1 MSKEEIEKLYLI
13 SIDDSRD
20 NFEKNIDLY
29 NKFVLHCNSLWGD
42 TDKLYTI
49 IFYVLKNYELLE
61 YEYSISKLLDIVI
74 SSLERNCFKFS
85 QTKEPRI
92 DDVDKILKEV
102 NLYNKFREL
111 IDKNLVNIDDSINKN
126 SINKFLNSDLF
137 IYYLDALT
145 LILSNNYLTI
155 ENDKCNEIMNLIDKD
170 GWLNKYLNGEVKNSM
185 LGRDLVL
192 KYIKRI
198 LTIKEFVSDEEIN
211 DDILVNSL
219 IHNKIKD
226 YRLLQN
232 LFKELSIKKLMSIF
246 DYDIEKLINLIVNLD
261 SVKDLDKERLIN
273 DLFIKLINGDGYIYL
288 LYLMKSELSNNKIIN
303 IFFTEQIKS
312 IIFNYALKDVGL
324 NKENVIYLLKNNV
337 LNDNLISYS
346 YDLNDKEIN
355 ELLFSL
361 NLITKDEINV
371 EIKQED
377 SLLDMFD
384 KIKQY
389 NKTNKVIDINL
400 ALVFL
405 EKYFNNELELDIDL
419 MKAIIRSIITEYM
432 KESKINNIKV
442 MFDNQTSSNGS
453 YSNDGE
459 NKYIFINEKR
469 IESFLS
475 KDIND
480 FNKFDL
486 FVTMFHEMRHAVQE
500 KNREDN
506 NFDFDTYFMLKETI
520 IKKYDTNYYNSNYK
534 IVLEE
539 IDARRGGIDNTIE
552 FFQSCF
558 PQISNIVENNLNRK
572 KEYYDYSDYSN
583 KKLSVT
589 EKEEYIN
596 NIFDK
601 LLSVHIDLLDKYP
614 ILKLEYDSNGIPK
627 SYDKLNSENNNELI
641 NDIIRYRYSND
652 LNSMKKK

>member
-13 SIDDSRD
+13 SIDDSRE

-126 SINKFLNSDLF
+126 SIIKFLNSDLF

-475 KDIND
+475 KDINE

-539 IDARRGGIDNTIE
+539 IDARRGGIHNTIE
-552 FFQSCF
+552 FYQSCF

-627 SYDKLNSENNNELI
+627 SYDKLNSENNNELV